1 MDWFNGIAEKLR
13 KAYEGMNPDSAIARN
28 AKKTI
33 QQVDGLVQMWAD
45 MAVEAAGNYRNA
57 EAVESNASDGEQKY
71 SIRETDDGRM
81 VAVVDNDVLSH
92 IDTSN
97 WNKAKIDEAKQAARD
112 ALSKYSGGIV
122 VNGITRKVNKTSRRE
137 FTKSDY
143 TRYLSNNDKETFADK
158 MRMADVAGDVIT
170 VTTGWKNDGGLT
182 HPRND
187 NFVDFDHGAALI
199 MSGSNQYSAEIVV
212 GITDSGE
219 YVFYDVTNINPDT
232 YKIKEEPHTTATTDK
247 PIGDINRGSSGS
259 MVAQDDGT
267 VKHSDRDSDGKELTE
282 GQLAY
287 FQNSKI
293 RDADGNLMV
302 MYRGGHDEFTV
313 FDRKKSSPFNLY
325 GRGFYFTN
333 SEAHAKTYGNA
344 KPFYLNITHPLMQ
357 GQNNITRQQMR
368 KFIQAVADNEDDYGL
383 DNYGYGATVASVLKD
398 VWGKGDYEMIW
409 DLNQT
414 AIGDMVAA
422 VELFNEVNGTDYDG
436 LVMPTETVT
445 FQSNQAKNID
455 NENSSAD
462 PDIRFSI
469 RETDDGRM
477 AAVVDD
483 DILSHIDTATWDD
496 SKIEAAKK
504 AASIAFA
511 KFSGGIS
518 VDGITRKVNK
528 TSRREYTRSN
538 YTESLAKKDKATFAD
553 KMRLADVAD
562 DVVTVTTGWQK
573 DGGLLHQ
580 RKDNFVDFDHGHAL
594 LMAGENKYDAE
605 VVVGIKDNGE
615 YVFYDV
621 VDIAPASFE
630 TKKEEPSTTATT
642 GKPIGDIHEDSSKSI
657 VAQDDGTVKH
667 SDRDDY
673 STLTSKP
680 DMTVIW
686 TRFSSIPIMW
696 KFI

>member
-1 MDWFNGIAEKLR
+1 MDWFKGIAEKLR
-13 KAYEGMNPDSAIARN
+13 KAYEGMNPDSTIAWN
-28 AKKTI
+28 AKKAI

-45 MAVEAAGNYRNA
+45 MAVDAIGNYRKA
-57 EAVESNASDGEQKY
+57 EAVENNHTVEKDMLSERDKENAVSLVNQIRNDIENIKKVGVVSKISGNELNKNLRPTEAALDYINRTGNVVTREGFGEIRFSKTKIKSGFVGHGSGIVKVEAFAAVPDVLKNGIQIGFEPNWKGRMKDSYVFAAPISFKGEQAY
-71 SIRETDDGRM
+71 LGVIVERDPVRNMYYVHE
-81 VAVVDNDVLSH
+81 VVD
-92 IDTSN
+92 SN
-97 WNKAKIDEAKQAARD
+97 GNVFSFENK
-112 ALSKYSGGIV
+112 
-122 VNGITRKVNKTSRRE
+122 
-137 FTKSDY
+137 
-143 TRYLSNNDKETFADK
+143 KEESTLD
-158 MRMADVAGDVIT
+158 RLP
-170 VTTGWKNDGGLT
+170 TTDGGLDT
-182 HPRND
+182 VVNSSEI
-187 NFVDFDHGAALI
+187 NVSQQVD
-199 MSGSNQYSAEIVV
+199 S
-212 GITDSGE
+212 
-219 YVFYDVTNINPDT
+219 
-232 YKIKEEPHTTATTDK
+232 
-247 PIGDINRGSSGS
+247 
-259 MVAQDDGT
+259 
-267 VKHSDRDSDGKELTE
+267 VKHSDRDSEGKELTE

-333 SEAHAKTYGNA
+333 SEAHAKQYGNA
-344 KPFYLNITHPLMQ
+344 KPFYLNITLPLMQ

-368 KFIQAVADNEDDYGL
+368 KFIQPVADNEDDYGL

-455 NENSSAD
+455 NENPSAD

-469 RETDDGRM
+469 REIDDGRM

-504 AASIAFA
+504 AASSVFA

-518 VDGITRKVNK
+518 VDGITLKVNK